1 MPQQDYLPRV
11 VDSEL
16 DELLPGVAA
25 IAIEGAKAV
34 GKTATAI
41 RRGRTIYRLDVGAQ
55 LEIAQADPE
64 RLVTGERPVLIDEW
78 QRLPEAW
85 DAVRRAVDA
94 DPSPGQFLLTGSAT
108 PSARPAHSGAGRIVT
123 VRMRPMSL
131 AERGV
136 GRPSVSLGGLLAGSR
151 GPISG
156 TTDVNL
162 ELYAQEI
169 VASGFPGIR
178 PLVDRSLRSQLDGYV
193 DRIVERDVPELGYA
207 IRNPAAMKRW
217 LTAYAAS
224 ISTTASLESIRD
236 AATAGENRKPAKQTT
251 QPYRDV
257 LERLWVLDPVPAWL
271 PTRNRLSRL
280 AAPPKHQLVD
290 PALAARLLGLGVGAL
305 LDGREVA
312 AASPRDGSF
321 LGRLFESLVALSVRI
336 YAQAAEA
343 RVMHLRT
350 WAGEREVDLIIERDD
365 QRVLAMEVKLG
376 ATVSDRDVR
385 HLRWLRDEIGDDLLD
400 AVVIT
405 TGPEAYRRSDGI
417 GVVPAALL
425 GP

>member
-34 GKTATAI
+34 GKTTTAI
-41 RRGRTIYRLDVGAQ
+41 RRGRTIHRLDVGAQ

-108 PSARPAHSGAGRIVT
+108 PSARPAHSGAGRIVP

-156 TTDVNL
+156 TRSEEHTS
-162 ELYAQEI
+162 ELQSRQY
-169 VASGFPGIR
+169 
-178 PLVDRSLRSQLDGYV
+178 LV
-193 DRIVERDVPELGYA
+193 
-207 IRNPAAMKRW
+207 W
-217 LTAYAAS
+217 
-224 ISTTASLESIRD
+224 
-236 AATAGENRKPAKQTT
+236 
-251 QPYRDV
+251 
-257 LERLWVLDPVPAWL
+257 
-271 PTRNRLSRL
+271 
-280 AAPPKHQLVD
+280 
-290 PALAARLLGLGVGAL
+290 RLL
-305 LDGREVA
+305 
-312 AASPRDGSF
+312 
-321 LGRLFESLVALSVRI
+321 
-336 YAQAAEA
+336 
-343 RVMHLRT
+343 
-350 WAGEREVDLIIERDD
+350 
-365 QRVLAMEVKLG
+365 LA
-376 ATVSDRDVR
+376 
-385 HLRWLRDEIGDDLLD
+385 
-400 AVVIT
+400 
-405 TGPEAYRRSDGI
+405 
-417 GVVPAALL
+417 
-425 GP
+425 